1 MPNILKIVIFFF
13 IFFINNNSV
22 SQDLDDFKKYG
33 LKDKN
38 YNYKTLEPL
47 YIGNF
52 LSSIVASKNKD
63 YKNFLNF
70 SERALKNKNNNIELL
85 ENAFWANIYMGNINR
100 SLKIISEVELLSD
113 EHDQKFL
120 YPTIVELIRR
130 NELSSAVEISNL
142 LGLEKHNIFTKNMLQ
157 TWDYVFKN
165 QKSNA
170 ITKLQNYINSTEKN
184 SDLYFFLKVQN
195 LMIYAYFD
203 EYSETIE
210 AFEELQKHV
219 KIIPSRYYINI
230 AKIIYD
236 KIDEKKAKSFL
247 IQNLPEN
254 LDLDFVL
261 ENLPKKDIF
270 DPLKLLTNVFFECGY
285 IIAKSEGFL
294 KSIPQFWFSLHLD
307 ENNQSARLILS
318 SFFSEVDHDDIA
330 LEILKNNKNKS
341 PSWIISEFEISYI
354 QEKKGNID
362 LAISTI
368 EKISNETKFKNK
380 ALLRISNIYRRK
392 NDYKKSM
399 EFLEK
404 IDLSKIKSPEVYYYK
419 SLNLVLLKDWEN
431 AIESFDIL
439 LKNYPNNPEI
449 SNFVGYTLVD
459 RNIRLDEGIDLINFA
474 VSKEPQNGFFLDSLG
489 WAFFK
494 LNDFRKAIIYL
505 ERAIELEPQEMEITD
520 HLGDAYF
527 KVGRQ
532 QEAKL
537 VWERALSLNGDK
549 SLLEKIKKKL
559 DKNFNYNKK

>member
-1 MPNILKIVIFFF
+1 MPNIPKIFIFFF
-13 IFFINNNSV
+13 IFFINNSF

-70 SERALKNKNNNIELL
+70 SEKALKTKNNNIELL
-85 ENAFWANIYMGNINR
+85 ENAFWANIYLGNINR
-100 SLKIISEVELLSD
+100 SLEIISEVELLSD

-142 LGLEKHNIFTKNMLQ
+142 LGLEKHNVFTKNMLQ

-170 ITKLQNYINSTEKN
+170 ITKLQNYINNTEKN

-219 KIIPSRYYINI
+219 KIIPSRHYINI

-247 IQNLPEN
+247 IKNLPEN

-261 ENLPKKDIF
+261 KNLPKKDIF
-270 DPLKLLTNVFFECGY
+270 DPLKLLTNVFLNVG
-285 IIAKSEGFL
+285 I
-294 KSIPQFWFSLHLD
+294 
-307 ENNQSARLILS
+307 
-318 SFFSEVDHDDIA
+318 
-330 LEILKNNKNKS
+330 
-341 PSWIISEFEISYI
+341 
-354 QEKKGNID
+354 
-362 LAISTI
+362 
-368 EKISNETKFKNK
+368 
-380 ALLRISNIYRRK
+380 LLR
-392 NDYKKSM
+392 
-399 EFLEK
+399 
-404 IDLSKIKSPEVYYYK
+404 
-419 SLNLVLLKDWEN
+419 NLM
-431 AIESFDIL
+431 
-439 LKNYPNNPEI
+439 
-449 SNFVGYTLVD
+449 
-459 RNIRLDEGIDLINFA
+459 
-474 VSKEPQNGFFLDSLG
+474 
-489 WAFFK
+489 AF
-494 LNDFRKAIIYL
+494 
-505 ERAIELEPQEMEITD
+505 
-520 HLGDAYF
+520 
-527 KVGRQ
+527 
-532 QEAKL
+532 
-537 VWERALSLNGDK
+537 
-549 SLLEKIKKKL
+549 
-559 DKNFNYNKK
+559 

>member
-1 MPNILKIVIFFF
+1 MPNIIKIFIIFF
-13 IFFINNNSV
+13 IFFINNNSF
-22 SQDLDDFKKYG
+22 SQDFDDFKKFSF
-33 LKDKN
+33 KDKHFN
-38 YNYKTLEPL
+38 YETLEPL

-52 LSSIVASKNKD
+52 LSSIFASKNKD
-63 YKNFLNF
+63 YKNFLHF
-70 SERALKNKNNNIELL
+70 SERALKSKNSNIELL
-85 ENAFWANIYMGNINR
+85 ENAFWSNIYMGNINR

-120 YPTIVELIRR
+120 YPTIVELIKR
-130 NELSSAVEISNL
+130 NELSSAVEISSL
-142 LGLEKHNIFTKNMLQ
+142 LGLEKHNVFTKNMLQ

-210 AFEELQKHV
+210 AFEELQKNV
-219 KIIPSRYYINI
+219 KIIPSRHYINI

-285 IIAKSEGFL
+285 IIAKSDGFL

-318 SFFSEVDHDDIA
+318 SFFSEVDQDDIA

-341 PSWIISEFEISYI
+341 PSWIISEFEISNI
-354 QEKKGNID
+354 QEKKGNIE
-362 LAISTI
+362 LAISI
-368 EKISNETKFKNK
+368 IKKISNETKFKNK
-380 ALLRISNIYRRK
+380 ALLRISNIHRRN

-459 RNIRLDEGIDLINFA
+459 RNIRLDEGINLIKFA

-494 LNDFRKAIIYL
+494 LNDFRKSIIYL

-527 KVGRQ
+527 KVGRK